1 MNKFLLFALLFSIN
15 SISVFSAYKLENDYG
30 YLQDITFELYDA
42 NVNTN
47 KVPEHIQSIEETL
60 MYDVLH
66 AVWKDNKWIAYTLN
80 KNLLGTYKVGSPTI
94 IENDESKKM
103 FFIANFP
110 GTKGGTDLYMSEY
123 KDELWSKPKNMGNGI
138 NTPNNESNTGMLDEN
153 NLTFSSNGVIKKLN
167 INNYAIEDAPAEIK
181 KTTEPTSYILTTTSV
196 TTEEIKAPTK
206 PTINTKKEE
215 PKTTN
220 SINNITSK
228 DHLSLGKMSTQDV
241 KSKYPLAIQLGSYMN
256 PNWNILNQ
264 FSNIGQLI
272 TYKNERD
279 LNTVWITGFSSIE
292 QMNSALEKV
301 RQYSSFEKSFIVK

>member
-1 MNKFLLFALLFSIN
+1 MNKFLFFILLLCIN
-15 SISVFSAYKLENDYG
+15 SFSVFSAYKLENDFG

-42 NVNTN
+42 NVSTS

-66 AVWKDNKWIAYTLN
+66 AVWIDNKWVAYTLN

-94 IENDESKKM
+94 IENNETKKM

-110 GTKGGTDLYMSEY
+110 GTKGGTDLYMSEF
-123 KDELWSKPKNMGNGI
+123 KDELWSKPKNMGHGI

-167 INNYAIEDAPAEIK
+167 INNYALEDALVAEIK
-181 KTTEPTSYILTTTSV
+181 KTTEPTSYIVSTTTA
-196 TTEEIKAPTK
+196 TKEEIKETTK
-206 PTINTKKEE
+206 PASNIYVENKITNNTFSNE
-215 PKTTN
+215 
-220 SINNITSK
+220 
-228 DHLSLGKMSTQDV
+228 HLSLGKMSTQEV
-241 KSKYPLAIQLGSYMN
+241 KGKYPLAIQIGSYMN

-279 LNTVWITGFSSIE
+279 LNAVWLTGFSSIE
-292 QMNSALEKV
+292 QMNSTLEKV